1 MKAWTVSELDNI
13 VASLRPLVGARLQ
26 EVQTSESDLV
36 LGFYTPK
43 GLLWLWVDLNA
54 IRPCLLPWS
63 ELPLHV
69 PARKN
74 PLHLFL
80 RAHFDGKVLRSV
92 ERPEHQGRVVWLKFG
107 KVEDGLELEIR
118 LFPHGRNI
126 LAHAGEKHL
135 AWQKPK
141 ELAES
146 ARQMGGDDA
155 VIPRSLEQLR
165 EQWLA
170 LRGGKGRAK
179 TTKDIAGRLADE
191 LAKKKK
197 ALAKVDE
204 ELRRKRDMPWK
215 QVGDWLKANQN
226 LNVPKEWEPFVDRRR
241 KLSWNI
247 EECYTRAREVEGKLY
262 GTEKRLETLRT
273 EIVQLEE
280 RMRQPMT
287 TTVLERKAPQP
298 LIDAGASGRTL
309 RLSDE
314 LTLIS
319 GKSASDN
326 LKLLRKARAW
336 DFWFHLRDVPSSHAI
351 LFRNKNTV
359 VSDKIVQ
366 QVVDWYVRQHLGAKY
381 KHHAGEKI
389 QILMAECRHVR
400 PIKGDKLGRV
410 TFQNERV
417 VTYRVSAT

>member
-13 VASLRPLVGARLQ
+13 AASMRPLVGARLQ

-43 GLLWLWVDLNA
+43 GILWLWADLNA
-54 IRPCLLPWS
+54 AKPCLLPWTR
-63 ELPLHV
+63 LPLHV
-69 PARKN
+69 PAKKN

-80 RAHFDGKVLRSV
+80 RAHFASRVLRSV
-92 ERPEHQGRVVWLKFG
+92 ERPEHQGRVVILKFG
-107 KVEDGLELEIR
+107 KPEDELELEIR
-118 LFPHGRNI
+118 LFPHGRNVI
-126 LAHAGEKHL
+126 ARAGEKHV

-141 ELAES
+141 ELSEAPLSGEEG
-146 ARQMGGDDA
+146 AA
-155 VIPRSLEQLR
+155 PRSLEQLR

-179 TTKDIAGRLADE
+179 SSKDVKSRLEDE
-191 LAKKKK
+191 LAKKRR
-197 ALAKVDE
+197 ALGKVAE
-204 ELRRKRDMPWK
+204 ELQRKRDLPWK
-215 QVGDWLKANQN
+215 QVGDWLKAHQN
-226 LNVPKEWEPFVDRRR
+226 LNVPKEFEPFVDKRR

-247 EECYTRAREVEGKLY
+247 EECYSRAREVEGKLY
-262 GTEKRLETLRT
+262 GTEKRLELLRKEIAQT
-273 EIVQLEE
+273 EKRLTE
-280 RMRQPMT
+280 PMT

-298 LIDAGASGRTL
+298 LSDAGASGRTL

-319 GKSASDN
+319 GKSAADN

-336 DFWFHLRDVPSSHAI
+336 DYWFHLRDVPSSHAI
-351 LFRNKNTV
+351 LFRNKNTT
-359 VSDKIVQ
+359 VSEKTVQ
-366 QVVDWYVRQHLGAKY
+366 QAVEWYVRQHFGAKY
-381 KHHAGEKI
+381 KQHAGEKI
-389 QILMAECRHVR
+389 EVLMAECRFVR

-417 VTYRVSAT
+417 VTFRVPAS